1 MLYCIIN
8 IKRVEEKNIV
18 AKFKKVFIE
27 QQDTHTYMHKD
38 MNQVKLFLCYITC
51 SWKIFVFL
59 LVASLVQ
66 NRFMYIRPFNF

>member
-27 QQDTHTYMHKD
+27 QQDTHTYMYKD
-38 MNQVKLFLCYITC
+38 MNQVKLFLCHTTC

-59 LVASLVQ
+59 PVVSFVQ